1 MSEHSRIIKIARKTI
16 KLEAESLI
24 SLEKSIGKEFFEVVD
39 SIFNAKGRVVIC
51 GVGKSGLIGKKISAT
66 LNSTGTSAFFIHAA
80 EASHGDIGAVKPK
93 DIVLV
98 ISSSGNTKEITDLIP
113 FLKNNGNTLIGM
125 TSNRSST
132 LAKKSDIIL
141 FTPFKEEACPN
152 KLSPTSSSIVQLAIG
167 DALAMT
173 LMELNDFKSKDFAI
187 LHPSGSL
194 GKKLNLKIRDFLK
207 DDFRPQVS
215 PKTKMKD
222 VIVEISEKRLGATV
236 VIEGDRVI
244 GMITDGDIR
253 RVLEKHDNIS
263 ELHAYQF
270 MTKNPTCVRDNLM
283 AIDALY
289 FMQNKKINHL
299 IIMNQK
305 DSYVGIIHILDFINE
320 GLN

>member
-1 MSEHSRIIKIARKTI
+1 LSENSSIIKIARKTI
-16 KLEAESLI
+16 KLEVASLT
-24 SLEKSIGKEFFEVVD
+24 SLEKSIGKEFCEVIN
-39 SIFNAKGRVVIC
+39 SIFNSKGRVVVC
-51 GVGKSGLIGKKISAT
+51 GIGKSGLIGKKISAT
-66 LNSTGTSAFFIHAA
+66 LNSTGTSAIFVHGG
-80 EASHGDIGAVKPK
+80 EALHGDIGVIKPK
-93 DIVLV
+93 DIILV
-98 ISSSGNTKEITDLIP
+98 ISKSGNTKEIIDLIP
-113 FLKNNGNTLIGM
+113 YLKNNGNILIGM

-132 LAKKSDIIL
+132 LAKKSDLIL

-173 LMELNDFKSKDFAI
+173 LMELNEFKPKDFAI

-194 GKKLNLKIRDFLK
+194 GKKLNLKIRDLLK

-222 VIVEISEKRLGATV
+222 VIIEISQKRLGATV
-236 VIEGDRVI
+236 VIEGNRVI

-253 RVLEKHDNIS
+253 RVLEKYDNIS
-263 ELHAYQF
+263 KLHADQF
-270 MTKNPTCVRDNLM
+270 MTKKPTCVRDNLL
-283 AIDALY
+283 ATDALY
-289 FMQNKKINHL
+289 LMQNKKINHL

>member
-24 SLEKSIGKEFFEVVD
+24 SLEKSIGKEFCEVVD
-39 SIFNAKGRVVIC
+39 SIFNSSGRVVIC
-51 GVGKSGLIGKKISAT
+51 GIGKSGLIGKKISAT
-66 LNSTGTSAFFIHAA
+66 LNSTGTSAIFIHAA

-93 DIVLV
+93 DIVLA
-98 ISSSGNTKEITDLIP
+98 ISKSGNTREIRDLIP
-113 FLKNNGNTLIGM
+113 FFKNNGNFLIGM

-132 LAKKSDIIL
+132 LAKKSNLIL
-141 FTPFKEEACPN
+141 FTPFNEEACPN
-152 KLSPTSSSIVQLAIG
+152 KLSPTSSSMTQLAIG

-173 LMELNDFKSKDFAI
+173 LMELNNFKTKDFAL

-194 GKKLNLKIRDFLK
+194 GKKLNLKIRDLLRY
-207 DDFRPQVS
+207 DFRPQVS

-222 VIVEISEKRLGATV
+222 VIVEISRKRLGATV
-236 VIEGDRVI
+236 VIDGNIIV

-253 RVLEKHDNIS
+253 RMLEKHDNIS
-263 ELHAYQF
+263 GLQADQF
-270 MTKNPTCVRDNLM
+270 MTINPTCVRDNLM

-299 IIMNQK
+299 IIIDDN
-305 DSYVGIIHILDFINE
+305 DSYVGITHILDFVNE